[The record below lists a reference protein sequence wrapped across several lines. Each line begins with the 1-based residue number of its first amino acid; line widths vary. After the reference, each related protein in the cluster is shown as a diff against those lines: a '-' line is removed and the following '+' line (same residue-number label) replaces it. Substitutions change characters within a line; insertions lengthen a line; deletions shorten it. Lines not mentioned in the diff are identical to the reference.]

1 MLDYYYESSAGVL
14 QHKVAKDIANHPP
27 AHLQVLFRAF
37 QVALVVKNPRAN
49 VGDVKDSGSIPGLGK
64 SLGWTQLSD

>member
-27 AHLQVLFRAF
+27 AHLQVLVRAF